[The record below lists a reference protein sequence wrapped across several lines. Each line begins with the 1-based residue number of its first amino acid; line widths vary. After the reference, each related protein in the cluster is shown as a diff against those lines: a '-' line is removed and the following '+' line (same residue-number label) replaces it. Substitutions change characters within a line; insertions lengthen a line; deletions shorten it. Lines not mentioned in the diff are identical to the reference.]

1 VIGNGE
7 FSVTRQ
13 AVKVNYNCGVGAP
26 AGCPSPPRGYCTR
39 RVPTPGIFEGYAER
53 LLSIVDPLL
62 RANSQRYT
70 TAISEGIA
78 SRLREVVLPANQPAA
93 DVTPML
99 AALRPGKYTLRVVR
113 LDDPNASQTLQV
125 SWGQQSAPM
134 ISTSSPGL
142 YRVMLLGT
150 SGEYTGVDAW
160 ALVVNQESFA
170 STRQLF
176 ARAVEATDSWPRQV
190 TDDSKCRVRRAYL
203 EALWQK
209 KVPNQ

>member
-7 FSVTRQ
+7 FKVTRQ
-13 AVKVNYNCGVGAP
+13 AVNVDYNCGVGAP
-26 AGCPSPPRGYCTR
+26 AGCPSPPPGYCTR

-53 LLSIVDPLL
+53 LLSIVEPLL

-78 SRLREVVLPANQPAA
+78 SGLREAVLPANQPAA

-99 AALRPGKYTLRVVR
+99 AALQPGKYTLRVVR
-113 LDDPNASQTLQV
+113 LDDPQASQTLHV
-125 SWGQQSAPM
+125 SWGRQSAPM
-134 ISTSSPGL
+134 ISTSAPGL

-160 ALVVNQESFA
+160 ALVVNQESLA

-190 TDDSKCRVRRAYL
+190 TDDSKRSVRRAYL